1 MRHRLLTLATALAVL
16 PSTAAAQEQEERVPT
31 RVRVGLG
38 PQIGPAFPGSD
49 DARLRPLIS
58 LSRAKG
64 DEPFGYG
71 APGDGPAFP
80 LIRSERLSLGP
91 AFRIE
96 GKREIDDAGGR
107 LTPVGR
113 TVEVGAFMA
122 AWPTTWLRLRG
133 DVRKGLGGHKGW
145 VGTVGADYVARDADR
160 WLFSIGPRATLADA
174 KRERAYF
181 GVDAASAAR
190 TGLPVY
196 DPDGGIESVGVTS
209 ALSYALTPRWG
220 VQGQVQYARLSG
232 DAGDSP
238 VVRRIDSRNQL
249 AVGAAVTYTFFV
261 R

>member
-1 MRHRLLTLATALAVL
+1 MMRYALLTLATAMAVL
-16 PSTAAAQEQEERVPT
+16 PSAASAQEDDRPT

-49 DARLRPLIS
+49 DSRLRPLIS

-64 DEPFGYG
+64 DDPFGYG

-80 LIRSERLSLGP
+80 IIKSERLSLGP

-96 GKREIDDAGGR
+96 GRRRLEDAGGG

-113 TVEVGAFMA
+113 TIEVGAFMA

-133 DVRKGLGGHKGW
+133 DVRKGLGGHKGV
-145 VGTVGADYVARDADR
+145 VGTLGADYVARDADR
-160 WLFSIGPRATLADA
+160 WLFSIGPRATIANA
-174 KRERAYF
+174 RRERAYF
-181 GVDAASAAR
+181 GVDAESAAR
-190 TGLPVY
+190 TGLARY
-196 DPDGGIESVGVTS
+196 DPDGGVESVGVTS
-209 ALSYALTPRWG
+209 AVSYALTPRWG

-238 VVRRIDSRNQL
+238 VIRRIDSRDQL
-249 AVGAAVTYTFFV
+249 AVGAALTYTFFV